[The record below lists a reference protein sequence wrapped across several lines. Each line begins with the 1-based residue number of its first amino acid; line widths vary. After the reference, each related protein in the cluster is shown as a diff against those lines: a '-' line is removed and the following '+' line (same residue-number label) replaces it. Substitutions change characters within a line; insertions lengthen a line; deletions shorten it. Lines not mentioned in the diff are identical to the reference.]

1 MSNHIYYDLL
11 QTNLENTDT
20 EPKLCEFNENR
31 NQNFLDN
38 PEDYKMSIVRF
49 MVETPTLPVFR
60 PTIQNIDPSL
70 VPAGINPIDYTI
82 YSITLKQNVA
92 VPDSNGNYPPD
103 QLSQQFIIWETQ
115 SLTKSPPLRPPFL
128 NNNKLQDNSTGY
140 YDCFNYGWFINLIN
154 KAFARAA
161 SDLLMSLVPAIYFD
175 SASQLFVLA
184 APIDAYN
191 TNNAEYIEIYM
202 NKNLY
207 QLFSSLPEKNVSFK
221 KDFGLNKQII
231 TNNYQDFNTTNIN
244 GTINLMVYSEYPT
257 VYLWS
262 PVTSIVFTSSTL
274 PVLPSNASNPIVT
287 RDGENVLKNGNPNT
301 RMTITDL
308 VAGDSYKP
316 YLVYTPSAEYRY
328 FDLMKTSEPLKDIDI
343 QVYWQDKQGFLNEF
357 KLSSGSSATIK
368 ILFSR
373 KVPL

>member
-20 EPKLCEFNENR
+20 EPKLCEFNDNR
-31 NQNFLDN
+31 NQNFLEN

-49 MVETPTLPVFR
+49 MIETPTLPVFR

-82 YSITLKQNVA
+82 YSITLKRNTAQ
-92 VPDSNGNYPPD
+92 PDSNGNYSPE

-115 SLTKSPPLRPPFL
+115 TITKAPPLTSPYL
-128 NNNKLQDNSTGY
+128 NSNKLQDNSTGY

-161 SDLLMSLVPAIYFD
+161 SDLLTTLIPAIYFD

-191 TNNAEYIEIYM
+191 TNNEEYIEIYM

-221 KDFGLNKQII
+221 KDFGLNKQIM

-244 GTINLMVYSEYPT
+244 GDINLMVYSEYPT

-287 RDGENVLKNGNPNT
+287 RDGENVIKIGNPNT